1 MPIPFAEHSLL
12 ANAFSEFITASA
24 RLEHSY
30 RELQEQVTLL
40 SGELADR
47 NAALSSS
54 LSETR
59 AIRFALQQILD
70 SMPCGVLVLDA
81 RKRVT
86 LVNPE
91 AIRLLNLKSAK
102 PPLIKDLAAHPC
114 LQLAALHTDPT
125 LDNVE
130 QEFRLNSSSSDERW
144 IAVRYQKLPDVSVE
158 SSRPAPDHA
167 ILILRDI
174 TDAKRAERDR
184 EMARN
189 AVALA
194 EVSTVL
200 AHEIRNPLASL
211 ELFTDLLSDT
221 VNAGLSSPDDQQRCS
236 DWISHL
242 RAGIRQLAGTVN
254 NVLDLHAGEPP
265 VMAPVNLQ
273 SAIRSGVEFI
283 RPIADEAGI
292 LLNHI
297 SSDSETRISGNRNA
311 LQQVVLNLA
320 RNAIR
325 HTEPGGRLTIEVTT
339 APNQNTDPTGAPH
352 ALVLFSDTGCGI
364 APQHLDQIFDPGFS
378 ASGHTS
384 GLGLAVCRRI
394 MEQHNGA
401 IDVHS
406 RLGQGTTFTLRF
418 PLL

>member
-1 MPIPFAEHSLL
+1 MPLPFAEQNLL

-30 RELQEQVTLL
+30 RDLQEQVTLL

-47 NAALSSS
+47 NRALSSS

-59 AIRFALQQILD
+59 AVRSALQQILD

-81 RKRVT
+81 QKRVT

-91 AIRLLNLKSAK
+91 AIRLLDLKSAK
-102 PPLIKDLAAHPC
+102 LPSIKDLAAHPC
-114 LQLAALHTDPT
+114 LQLAALHADPT

-130 QEFRLNSSSSDERW
+130 QEFRLNPSSSADKRW
-144 IAVRYQKLPDVSVE
+144 IAVRYQKLPDVE
-158 SSRPAPDHA
+158 SSEANRDHA
-167 ILILRDI
+167 ILIFRDI

-189 AVALA
+189 AVSLA

-221 VNAGLSSPDDQQRCS
+221 VNAGPSSTSDQQRCS

-242 RAGIRQLAGTVN
+242 RSGIRQLAGTVN

-265 VMAPVNLQ
+265 VMAPVNLH
-273 SAIRSGVEFI
+273 SAIGSGVEFI
-283 RPIADEAGI
+283 RPIADEADV
-292 LLNHI
+292 LLRHI
-297 SSDSETRISGNRNA
+297 PGDFQTRISGNRNA

-325 HTEPGGRLTIEVTT
+325 HTDPGGRLTIEVAT
-339 APNQNTDPTGAPH
+339 APIHNPDDTGARH
-352 ALVLFSDTGCGI
+352 ALVIFSDTGSGI
-364 APQHLDQIFDPGFS
+364 AAKHLDQIFNPGFS

-401 IDVHS
+401 ISVHS
-406 RLGQGTTFTLRF
+406 HLGQGTTFTLRF

>member
-1 MPIPFAEHSLL
+1 MPLPFAEQNLL

-30 RELQEQVTLL
+30 RDLQEQVTLL

-47 NAALSSS
+47 NRALSSS

-59 AIRFALQQILD
+59 AVRSALQQILD

-81 RKRVT
+81 QKRVT

-91 AIRLLNLKSAK
+91 AIRLLDLKSAK
-102 PPLIKDLAAHPC
+102 LPSIKDLAAHPC

-130 QEFRLNSSSSDERW
+130 QEFRLNPSSSADKRW
-144 IAVRYQKLPDVSVE
+144 IAVRYQKLPDVSVG
-158 SSRPAPDHA
+158 SSEPNRDHA

-189 AVALA
+189 AVSLA

-221 VNAGLSSPDDQQRCS
+221 VNAGPSSPSDQQRCS

-242 RAGIRQLAGTVN
+242 RSGIRQLAGTVN

-265 VMAPVNLQ
+265 VTAPVDLH
-273 SAIRSGVEFI
+273 SAIGSGVEFI
-283 RPIADEAGI
+283 RPIADEAGV
-292 LLNHI
+292 LLRHI
-297 SSDSETRISGNRNA
+297 PGSSQIRISGNRNA

-325 HTEPGGRLTIEVTT
+325 HTDPGGRLTIEVTT
-339 APNQNTDPTGAPH
+339 AGNPDTTGPRR
-352 ALVLFSDTGCGI
+352 ALVIFSDTGSGI
-364 APQHLDQIFDPGFS
+364 APKHLDQIFNPGFS

-401 IDVHS
+401 ISVRSH
-406 RLGQGTTFTLRF
+406 LGQGTTFTLRF